1 MYFCNIQIVVR
12 RLVISLTTLIS
23 LSATSLCLGGEVS
36 KAKMNIRPDEF
47 LSSEKFS
54 YFEDKLTV
62 TCDVRLARSVN
73 SFSSVL
79 LKSESARHNSFF
91 LMLDGDISENSLSL
105 FLGKNMIIRKTIVE
119 PDSLLLQNRVIPVYI
134 EMDMRKDLLRCSVLP
149 GDTCVFNQ
157 VGLSADDGYQFAM
170 YMNPLGEKQ
179 GALPER
185 GVAYSGLKIV
195 ADYNEG
201 SGTSVYWFMVIVV
214 IDILI
219 FAFMYYRRRKKKR
232 GGVPDP
238 EELPLKSS
246 SLQFCRPV
254 LPNQRAIYLFG
265 GMRIYNKE
273 GEDISKRFSPILKEL
288 LALLIVH
295 SDKKGISG
303 DKMKSYLW
311 QDKTIASARNN
322 RAVNLGKLRNLL
334 AEVGDFEIKSD
345 DGYWRIDTN
354 DVFIDYLTY
363 RSILKNPGIL
373 SKEEVEMLCVIASE
387 GNILPEQQYE
397 WLDGLKGT
405 ISDDIFDKF
414 LGFAE
419 TLDEEHAADLY
430 IGIAD
435 VMFKFESIN
444 EQALALKCR
453 AYSRSGR
460 HSAAKIFYDKFCDE
474 YRTVYDEEFPVSFAE
489 ILKSTQNEIH
499 TRTV

>member
-1 MYFCNIQIVVR
+1 
-12 RLVISLTTLIS
+12 
-23 LSATSLCLGGEVS
+23 
-36 KAKMNIRPDEF
+36 
-47 LSSEKFS
+47 
-54 YFEDKLTV
+54 
-62 TCDVRLARSVN
+62 
-73 SFSSVL
+73 
-79 LKSESARHNSFF
+79 
-91 LMLDGDISENSLSL
+91 MLDGSIPGNSLSL
-105 FLGKNMIIRKTIVE
+105 FLGNNMIMRKTVVDA
-119 PDSLLLQNRVIPVYI
+119 DSVFLQNRAIPVYV
-134 EMDMRKDLLRCSVLP
+134 EMDMRKNLLRCSVVP
-149 GDTCVFNQ
+149 GDTCVFHQ
-157 VGLSADDGYQFAM
+157 VGLSPDEGYQFAM
-170 YMNPLGEKQ
+170 YMSPLGDKQ
-179 GALPER
+179 GPLPER
-185 GVAYSGLKIV
+185 GVAYSRLAII
-195 ADYNEG
+195 ADYSQGNVA
-201 SGTSVYWFMVIVV
+201 SIYWFILVIA

-232 GGVPDP
+232 CGVLAT
-238 EELPLKSS
+238 EEPAIKNSAI
-246 SLQFCRPV
+246 QFCRPV
-254 LPNQRAIYLFG
+254 LPYQGAIYLFG

-311 QDKTIASARNN
+311 QDKTLASARNN

-334 AEVGDFEIKSD
+334 AQVGNFEIKSD

-354 DVFIDYLTY
+354 DAFIDYLTY
-363 RSILKNPGIL
+363 RSILKKPGIL
-373 SKEEVEMLCVIASE
+373 TKEEVEMLCVIAHE

-397 WLDGLKGT
+397 WLDSLKGT

-419 TLDEEHAADLY
+419 TLDEEHTADLY

-474 YRTVYDEEFPVSFAE
+474 YRAVYDEELPISFPE
-489 ILKSTQNEIH
+489 ILKSTQAELH
-499 TRTV
+499 ERTV

>member
-1 MYFCNIQIVVR
+1 MRRIIV
-12 RLVISLTTLIS
+12 SLTTLFS
-23 LSATSLCLGGEVS
+23 LSAASFCLAGETG
-36 KAKMNIRPDEF
+36 KTKMSIRTDEF
-47 LSSEKFS
+47 LSADKFT
-54 YFEDKLTV
+54 YFEDKLFV
-62 TCDVRLARSVN
+62 TYDIRFAKTVN

-79 LKSESARHNSFF
+79 LQSESSKHNSFF
-91 LMLDGDISENSLSL
+91 LMMDGNVSERKLSL
-105 FLGKNMIIRKTIVE
+105 FLGRNMIIRKEIAE
-119 PDSLLLQNRVIPVYI
+119 IDSSLLQSRSVPVYI
-134 EMDMRKDLLRCSVLP
+134 EMDMRKDLLRCSLTP
-149 GDTCVFNQ
+149 GDTSVFSN
-157 VGLSADDGYQFAM
+157 VGLSVDDGYQFSM
-170 YMNPLGEKQ
+170 VMNPLNIKQ
-179 GALPER
+179 GAYPEK
-185 GVAYSGLKIV
+185 GIAYRDLKIV
-195 ADYNEG
+195 ADYNDTK
-201 SGTSVYWFMVIVV
+201 GTSVYWFILIVA
-214 IDILI
+214 IDIVI
-219 FAFMYYRRRKKKR
+219 FAFMYYRRRNKKR
-232 GGVPDP
+232 RGQEEP
-238 EELPLKSS
+238 EETLSKDSS
-246 SLQFCRPV
+246 MTLCRPV
-254 LPNQRAIYLFG
+254 LPHKSAIYLFG
-265 GMRIYNKE
+265 GMRIYNRD

-345 DGYWRIDTN
+345 DGYWRIDTS
-354 DVFIDYLTY
+354 DIFIDYLTY

-397 WLDGLKGT
+397 WLDTLKGT

-419 TLDEEHAADLY
+419 TLDEDHAADLY

-474 YRTVYDEEFPVSFAE
+474 YRAVYDEEFPISFAE
-489 ILKSTQNEIH
+489 ILKSSQNEIH
-499 TRTV
+499 ARTV